1 MSLSKRNVNSIKRK
15 LIQIA
20 AFGFCNPHI
29 QNFFSGKI
37 YTGKWKTFCSPG
49 LNCYSCPAA
58 IFSCP
63 IGAMQA
69 VGGSLDF
76 SFSFY
81 AVGIVLAIGV
91 LLGRTVC
98 AFLCPF
104 GLLQEL
110 IHKIPSSKIQMPRF
124 LRYIKYIVFVVF
136 VLILPTASSQV
147 TGIGSPT
154 FCKYLCPAGTFEGGI
169 PLIGAHQ
176 ELHSV
181 LGGLFFLK
189 LGILIFTLIA
199 CVFIYRFF
207 CKMLCPLGALYGI
220 LNKTSFRHLKINY
233 ETCSHC
239 GACESA
245 CPMDVNPVK
254 NARSA
259 ECLLCGK
266 CIEICPQ
273 GAIKISWKNG
283 QNAKNTD

>member
-1 MSLSKRNVNSIKRK
+1 MAIFSKVFSKIKSNPVKRR

-20 AFGFCNPHI
+20 AFGFCNPQV

-37 YTGKWKTFCSPG
+37 YTGKWKTFCAPG

-91 LLGRTVC
+91 LIGRTVC

-110 IHKIPSSKIQMPRF
+110 IHKIPSPKFHLPRF
-124 LRYIKYIVFVVF
+124 LRRLKYIVLVVL
-136 VLILPTASSQV
+136 VLIMPVASSQV
-147 TGIGSPT
+147 TGVGDPT
-154 FCKYLCPAGTFEGGI
+154 FCKYLCPAGTFEGGL
-169 PLIGAHQ
+169 PLVATHQ
-176 ELHSV
+176 ELRSV
-181 LGGLFFLK
+181 LGWLFFLK
-189 LGILIFTLIA
+189 LGILIGTLAA
-199 CVFIYRFF
+199 CVFIHRFF
-207 CKMLCPLGALYGI
+207 CKMLCPLGAIYGV
-220 LNKTSFRHLKINY
+220 LNKVSFRHLKINHG
-233 ETCSHC
+233 TCTKC
-239 GACESA
+239 GACKIA

-259 ECLLCGK
+259 ECILCGK
-266 CIEICPQ
+266 CAEICP
-273 GAIKISWKNG
+273 NG
-283 QNAKNTD
+283 SILF